1 MKIILLPQTRAGKW
15 SVAMFIAYIA
25 LIAAAGTISATQG
38 NTVEYPNPFNSPLL
52 GSVIYLMFSAA
63 IIASVAGLIAIKK
76 NNERSFLVYL
86 SIPLGLTYLIGI
98 LILLAGVIIGP
109 PN

>member
-1 MKIILLPQTRAGKW
+1 MKITLLPETRPGKW
-15 SVAMFIAYIA
+15 AVAMFIVFIA
-25 LIAAAGTISATQG
+25 LIAAAGTISSTQWK
-38 NTVEYPNPFNSPLL
+38 TAEYPSPFNNPLL

-63 IIASVAGLIAIKK
+63 IIASVAGLIAVKK
-76 NNERSFLVYL
+76 NNERSILVYL
-86 SIPLGLTYLIGI
+86 SIPLGLLYFIGI